1 MTNYDELSAMA
12 EAGELQVKPG
22 TTLSGDAAAEYGRQA
37 LMDATGAATVDEAV
51 TIALG
56 RPRLE
61 AAESPAPVT
70 WKVRTTAGLDQ
81 AAKAAA
87 QERGV
92 SVSQLVRDAVASY
105 VRAS

>member
-61 AAESPAPVT
+61 ATESPAPVT
-70 WKVRTTAGLDQ
+70 WKVRTTAGLNQ

>member
-1 MTNYDELSAMA
+1 MTNYDELSARA

-37 LMDATGAATVDEAV
+37 LMDATDTATVDEAV

-61 AAESPAPVT
+61 AAEPATRVT
-70 WKVRTTAGLDQ
+70 WKVRTTPGLNH
-81 AAKAAA
+81 AAKEAAR
-87 QERGV
+87 ERGV